1 MILHKLTCTKSRG
14 KEGRGKVQ
22 ARRQTE
28 IMGYIS
34 YYNQL
39 NSKTTLH
46 EHMPTILG
54 GREGKKPAIG
64 ARNMG
69 DKARNRP
76 GGHKV
81 HVKEREITPAQRGQ
95 QQYPELAVLVVV
107 QHRVAEVARSGS
119 GSG

>member
-1 MILHKLTCTKSRG
+1 MTLHKLTCTNSTG

-28 IMGYIS
+28 ITGYIT
-34 YYNQL
+34 YYNPL
-39 NSKTTLH
+39 NSKITVH
-46 EHMPTILG
+46 EHSHTVLE
-54 GREGKKPAIG
+54 GREGAKTVIG

-76 GGHKV
+76 GEHK
-81 HVKEREITPAQRGQ
+81 VKEREIIPAQRGQ
-95 QQYPELAVLVVV
+95 QQYSDLVVLTV
-107 QHRVAEVARSGS
+107 GQHRLAEVARSGS